1 MGQLGQP
8 GAMTAMTAMTM
19 ADDQT
24 VLYAVEQ
31 GVATIT
37 LNRPARR
44 NALTPAML
52 QALQAHVMQ
61 AGQAADVRA
70 VLITGAGQGF
80 CAGQDL
86 SIFAG
91 IIEPTAVRALVY
103 DVVLTY
109 YRPLIESI
117 CQLEKPVVAAINGV
131 AAGAGA
137 SLALA
142 CDLRMMADDASL
154 LLAFSNIGLVPDA
167 GASWFLTRLVGYSRA
182 YAIAISGE
190 RVPATR
196 CLELGLTNRVTASTT
211 LLTEAQGW
219 AQALAQRPTVALGLT
234 KRVMQQATQQD
245 LSAILVAEAELQA
258 RAAMTADHR
267 EGVAAFVEKRTPIFT
282 GR

>member
-1 MGQLGQP
+1 
-8 GAMTAMTAMTM
+8 M
-19 ADDQT
+19 ADEQP
-24 VLYAVEQ
+24 VLYEVEQ

-37 LNRPARR
+37 LNRLARR

-52 QALQAHVMQ
+52 QALHAHVVQ
-61 AGQAADVRA
+61 AGAAADVRA
-70 VLITGAGQGF
+70 VLITGAGKGF

-86 SIFAG
+86 SIFDG
-91 IIEPTAVRALVY
+91 TIEPEAKRALVY
-103 DVVLTY
+103 DTVLNL

-117 CQLEKPVVAAINGV
+117 CGLEKPVIAAVNGV

-142 CDLRMMADDASL
+142 CDLRILADDASI

-190 RVPATR
+190 RVTAAH
-196 CLELGLTNRVTASTT
+196 CLELGLANRVTATNA
-211 LLTEAQGW
+211 LLADAQQW
-219 AQALAQRPTVALGLT
+219 AQALAQRPTIALGLT

-245 LSAILVAEAELQA
+245 LRAILVAEAELQA
-258 RAAMTADHR
+258 HAAMTADHR
-267 EGVAAFVEKRTPIFT
+267 EGLAAFAEKRTPRFT

>member
-1 MGQLGQP
+1 
-8 GAMTAMTAMTM
+8 M
-19 ADDQT
+19 ADEQT

-52 QALQAHVMQ
+52 QALHAAVVQ
-61 AGQAADVRA
+61 AGQAEDVRA
-70 VLITGAGQGF
+70 VLLMGAGKGF

-86 SIFAG
+86 SIFDGPA
-91 IIEPTAVRALVY
+91 EPDAVRNLVY

-117 CQLEKPVVAAINGV
+117 CQLEKPVIAAINGV

-142 CDLRMMADDASL
+142 CDLRIMAEDASI

-167 GASWFLTRLVGYSRA
+167 GASWFLTRLIGYSRA
-182 YAIAISGE
+182 YEIAISGE
-190 RVPATR
+190 RVTAAR
-196 CLELGLTNRVTASTT
+196 SLELGLTNRVTAPDA
-211 LLTEAQGW
+211 LLAEARQW
-219 AQALAQRPTVALGLT
+219 SQALTQRPTRALGLT
-234 KRVMQQATQQD
+234 KRVMLQAVTQD
-245 LSAILVAEAELQA
+245 LRAILVAEAELQA
-258 RAAMTADHR
+258 QAAMTADHK
-267 EGVAAFVEKRTPIFT
+267 EGVAAFAEKRAPLFV